1 MSQALQIPQYHKL
14 NSKDSTN
21 CKAQQLNSRFHT
33 QVSPESRG
41 GCGQNQP
48 TTRLSKTGMSQAQ
61 TVRIPQTA
69 KLNSKIPQIA
79 ALVDYK
85 QSSINQPVSQQ
96 TQPLQQTLQAAN
108 TIPHNHQPK
117 KQRII
122 TR

>member
-1 MSQALQIPQYHKL
+1 MSQAQQECHKLCRFHNITSSTVRIPQTAKL
-14 NSKDSTN
+14 NSSK
-21 CKAQQLNSRFHT
+21 
-33 QVSPESRG
+33 VSPEGRG

-96 TQPLQQTLQAAN
+96 TQPLQQTLYHITTN
-108 TIPHNHQPK
+108 
-117 KQRII
+117 QRN
-122 TR
+122 RESSQGNQ